1 MQHAVVLSFVFSV
14 LSRTPYHLRP
24 MENTDVRYKRINIS
38 NKKKKKKKK
47 KKYISVPES
56 SRVTMFRAVEY
67 LWEFLYRI
75 TKRDIVQYI
84 H

>member
-47 KKYISVPES
+47 EIYFS
-56 SRVTMFRAVEY
+56 SR
-67 LWEFLYRI
+67 
-75 TKRDIVQYI
+75 K
-84 H
+84 